1 MNFDDYIAVELP
13 DGKRGKVVSKDY
25 AAARGLKTLP
35 DESVIA
41 HGRLRSTFRIDG
53 RTNKP
58 KARLPKAIPTP
69 QTDVESD
76 AGHTDSAAVENNEES
91 L

>member
-35 DESVIA
+35 DESVVA
-41 HGRLRSTFRIDG
+41 HGRLRSEFRIDG

-69 QTDVESD
+69 QTSDVPVSGEP
-76 AGHTDSAAVENNEES
+76 GSASVENIKES
-91 L
+91 

>member
-13 DGKRGKVVSKDY
+13 DGKRGHVVSKEY
-25 AAARGLKTLP
+25 AEAHGSKVLP
-35 DESVIA
+35 DEPVIA
-41 HGRLRSTFRIDG
+41 HGRLRSEFRIDG
-53 RTNKP
+53 RPNKP

-69 QTDVESD
+69 ETSDESVSGD
-76 AGHTDSAAVENNEES
+76 PDSSAVENNEES

>member
-1 MNFDDYIAVELP
+1 MNFDDYIAVELR

-25 AAARGLKTLP
+25 AEARGLKTLP

-41 HGRLRSTFRIDG
+41 HGRLRGIFRLDG

-69 QTDVESD
+69 D
-76 AGHTDSAAVENNEES
+76 ASAETGSGEPDSASVENTKES
-91 L
+91 